1 MIYNLTDDHFFS
13 DGLKLNHQL
22 DKDLPAHHPWTP
34 QDVEVA
40 FADAVRSGHA
50 RQVWGVGC
58 RFGRGSGG
66 LKSRRSGYKST
77 FFKETKQFFPR
88 FWLKK

>member
-1 MIYNLTDDHFFS
+1 MIYNLTDDHIFS

-40 FADAVRSGHA
+40 FADAVRSGNA
-50 RQVWGVGC
+50 RQVWGVG
-58 RFGRGSGG
+58 FVGRGSAG
-66 LKSRRSGYKST
+66 
-77 FFKETKQFFPR
+77 
-88 FWLKK
+88 KKPEIWI